1 MKRKDKIREAMQT
14 PAMMDVFL
22 TDQEHE
28 TLANFGTTYRRYL
41 EGEQP
46 QVFTIIADTPE
57 KKQQADD
64 LGAVLSKLDA
74 ITGNQDRVN
83 VVVLQKHKGKHYE
96 PVS

>member
-1 MKRKDKIREAMQT
+1 MKRKQQIMEAMRK
-14 PAMMDVFL
+14 PGLMDVVL

-28 TLANFGTTYRRYL
+28 LLAKHGTTYRRYL

-46 QVFTIIADTPE
+46 QVFTILADTPE

-83 VVVLQKHKGKHYE
+83 VVVLKKHNQ
-96 PVS
+96 